1 MSRERDSVTH
11 TSKPAEWPPNLRP
24 AYLQVNKA
32 IMNMLQRVEPYI
44 TWGYPNLKTVRELV
58 YKRGYGKV
66 SKNRIPLTDNQIIE
80 QVGTPWLPCAMAE
93 WTGLLMFMGC

>member
-1 MSRERDSVTH
+1 MHDISAGPLIGLLTPLCTPR
-11 TSKPAEWPPNLRP
+11 
-24 AYLQVNKA
+24 LQVNKA
-32 IMNMLQRVEPYI
+32 TMNMLQRVEPYI

-80 QVGTPWLPCAMAE
+80 QVGSPCDLDAPLQIA
-93 WTGLLMFMGC
+93 LLVGVGWCV

>member
-1 MSRERDSVTH
+1 MALHIR
-11 TSKPAEWPPNLRP
+11 KPTGSPPDLCHAHP
-24 AYLQVNKA
+24 QVNKA
-32 IMNMLQRVEPYI
+32 TMNMLQRVEPYI

-80 QVGTPWLPCAMAE
+80 QVGSLGDLHVPLQS
-93 WTGLLMFMGC
+93 GLLLGVRGCA

>member
-1 MSRERDSVTH
+1 
-11 TSKPAEWPPNLRP
+11 
-24 AYLQVNKA
+24 
-32 IMNMLQRVEPYI
+32 MNMLQRVEPYI